1 MNLKKLSAKVLICTL
16 TCLVLGIASGIGT
29 ASSVKTWFP
38 SIIKPS
44 WNPPSWLFGPVWTI
58 LYILMGIAI
67 ALIWHTPHPKQK
79 TAIRLFIF
87 QFCLNL
93 AWSFI
98 FFTQHQIGW
107 AFVEITCI
115 WIALI
120 FTIFAFSAVNKNA
133 AYLLLPYI
141 CWVSFAA
148 ILNGTIW
155 YLNR

>member
-1 MNLKKLSAKVLICTL
+1 MTLKNLSAKVLICTL
-16 TCLVLGIASGIGT
+16 TCLVLGMASGIAT
-29 ASSVKTWFP
+29 ASSVQNWFP
-38 SIIKPS
+38 SIAKPY

-58 LYILMGIAI
+58 LYILMGIGI

-79 TAIRLFIF
+79 TAIRLFIL
-87 QFCLNL
+87 QFCMNL

-107 AFVEITCI
+107 AFVEIICI
-115 WIALI
+115 WTALI
-120 FTIFAFSAVNKNA
+120 FTIFTFSQVNKKA
-133 AYLLLPYI
+133 AYLQLPYM

-155 YLNR
+155 YLNK